1 MPIGVRFRNLR
12 IFFSF
17 VSLILE
23 ELLIRTYK
31 LCLLGVGNVNRTL
44 LRLLRSREQ
53 ELREQYGIAWKITG
67 VASRRLGW
75 IANGEGLPTLP
86 AADGSAFEDNGS
98 KLNGVREWLRAAEAD
113 VLFEATSLNVEN
125 GQPAIEHIRSA
136 LECGAHAITANK
148 GPIVFA
154 YDELRDL
161 AAAQGKRF
169 LFESTVMDGAPIF
182 SLFRENLPTVHL
194 RGFRGILNSTTNLI
208 LSGMEE
214 GLSFEQALQKAQN
227 IGVAETDASH
237 DIDGWDA
244 AVKVAALVTV
254 LMGVRLRPGDV
265 DREGIRGLTA
275 EAVFTA
281 RAAGTPYKL
290 VCHAKRTTGGISAT
304 VGPEQVPLS
313 DPLAWVAGTSSIV
326 CFETDMFPGLIIRED
341 NPGLDTTAYGMLA
354 DFMKAV
360 SYKGSEQ

>member
-1 MPIGVRFRNLR
+1 MYEEAIAADAGLSTIAELRRNRPLNRQVDIGIVKDDEWCIAPKFKT
-12 IFFSF
+12 
-17 VSLILE
+17 
-23 ELLIRTYK
+23 ELLDV
-31 LCLLGVGNVNRTL
+31 VGGAFHQQRA
-44 LRLLRSREQ
+44 
-53 ELREQYGIAWKITG
+53 Y
-67 VASRRLGW
+67 ASRSG
-75 IANGEGLPTLP
+75 
-86 AADGSAFEDNGS
+86 
-98 KLNGVREWLRAAEAD
+98 K
-113 VLFEATSLNVEN
+113 
-125 GQPAIEHIRSA
+125 
-136 LECGAHAITANK
+136 
-148 GPIVFA
+148 
-154 YDELRDL
+154 RDL
-161 AAAQGKRF
+161 AHGFVGHQLIA
-169 LFESTVMDGAPIF
+169 D
-182 SLFRENLPTVHL
+182 FRRH
-194 RGFRGILNSTTNLI
+194 
-208 LSGMEE
+208 
-214 GLSFEQALQKAQN
+214 
-227 IGVAETDASH
+227 ASH

-290 VCHAKRTTGGISAT
+290 VCHAKRITGGISAT